1 MPLTAIQRRV
11 LALLAVNRSADS
23 HLAGA
28 AGVHMS
34 EKSPR
39 RSADIDLFHDRE
51 EAVASAFAK
60 DRALLEGNG
69 YALELQLSQPGFIRA
84 VLTDRHHEQ
93 IRVDWAYDSVWRFMP
108 AVELEDAGYVLHPV
122 DLAVNKVLALVGR
135 EEPRDFVD
143 VVYLHQ
149 RVLPLGALAWAA
161 CGKDP
166 GLNPQMLLELLARR
180 GRIRPEEIKR
190 LDLTAALDPADQENI
205 FREALQQGRA
215 WIASRPPVEV
225 GCLYRKPDTG
235 QFFAPQPADSYA
247 VHRGSRAGV
256 LPSPDVQQTWLIHAE
271 ERTQLESFFERRLRQ
286 AIPNIRE

>member
-1 MPLTAIQRRV
+1 MGKGVQVMPLTDIQRKV
-11 LALLAVNRSADS
+11 LSLLAVNRSEES

-28 AGVHMS
+28 AGLHMS

-60 DRALLEGNG
+60 DRALLEGSG
-69 YALELQLSQPGFIRA
+69 YSLTLQLSQPGFIRA
-84 VLTDRHHEQ
+84 IVSDRKNEQ

-108 AVELEDAGYVLHPV
+108 PVQLEDTGYVLHPV

-135 EEPRDFVD
+135 EEPRDFID

-180 GRIRPEEIKR
+180 GRIRPEDMKR
-190 LDLTAALDPADQENI
+190 LDLAVALDPVEQEGI
-205 FREALQQGRA
+205 YREALQRGREWVA
-215 WIASRPPVEV
+215 TRPAEEA
-225 GCLYRKPDTG
+225 GCLYRRPDTG
-235 QFFAPQPADSYA
+235 RFFAPEGDESHV
-247 VHRGSRAGV
+247 VHRGSRGGV
-256 LPSPDVQQTWLIHAE
+256 LPVPDLQKTGLNHAD
-271 ERTQLESFFERRLRQ
+271 ERAELESFFEQRLK
-286 AIPNIRE
+286 